1 MGAQNSPR
9 PGQSV
14 YCGLAL
20 EEEVVLDIAED
31 IFLSFKYQTR
41 VEKSVRTHPGSASQF
56 TSVYGMLVVSEEFLL
71 LCESLN
77 SGVNSK
83 FSSEN
88 QICLAG

>member
-1 MGAQNSPR
+1 MLGAQNSPR

-31 IFLSFKYQTR
+31 VFLSSIKLGWKNQ
-41 VEKSVRTHPGSASQF
+41 SHPGSASQF
-56 TSVYGMLVVSEEFLL
+56 TSVYGMLIVSGEFLL
-71 LCESLN
+71 LYESLN

>member
-1 MGAQNSPR
+1 MLGAQNSPR

-20 EEEVVLDIAED
+20 EEEGVLDLAIEV
-31 IFLSFKYQTR
+31 FLSSFKLGW
-41 VEKSVRTHPGSASQF
+41 KSVRTHPGSASQF
-56 TSVYGMLVVSEEFLL
+56 IPIYGMLVVSGEFLL

-83 FSSEN
+83 LPSEN
-88 QICLAG
+88 QICLAA